1 MWKKVSAVVIP
12 TLIAVGI
19 VAYMLYRVWDDLL
32 LTLEHA
38 VLPFLFAAIGIC
50 VTAWVLRGYR
60 YQFILQGLDVRKSL
74 WFSTACIFISQT
86 ANLIVPARLGDLVRM
101 LILKHDDDAT
111 YSQGFSS
118 LVVERVFDILMIA
131 VLGAI
136 ALPFVL
142 AVLDVP
148 DWFITVIIVPL
159 AAGVVFFAVLLWSGR
174 MKSENRIVV
183 AVQRMLDEVKR
194 ASLNPRALGMLSGS
208 SLLIWLIDILV
219 CYAVVLM
226 FQVSIPF
233 GIVVLAIV
241 IGNLVKAVPI
251 TPGGVGTY
259 ELALA
264 LTFGLAGTPAVMA
277 TLIAVVDHL
286 IKNLVTLVGGVG
298 SIYYFGDWSMDL
310 LKRAFNREIDTEDTF
325 GD

>member
-1 MWKKVSAVVIP
+1 MWKKASAIVIP
-12 TLIAVGI
+12 TLIAIGI
-19 VAYMLYRVWDDLL
+19 VGYMLYRVWDDLL

-38 VLPFLFAAIGIC
+38 VIPFLFAAVGIC
-50 VTAWVLRGYR
+50 VVAWVLRGFRYR
-60 YQFILQGLDVRKSL
+60 FILNGLDIRESL
-74 WFSTACIFISQT
+74 GFSIACIFVSQT
-86 ANLIVPARLGDLVRM
+86 ANLIIPARLGDLVRM
-101 LILKHDDDAT
+101 LILKHEDDAT

-118 LVVERVFDILMIA
+118 IVVERVFDIIMIA
-131 VLGAI
+131 VLGAV

-159 AAGVVFFAVLLWSGR
+159 AAGGVFFAVLLWSGR
-174 MKSENRIVV
+174 LKSENRIVV
-183 AVQRMLDEVKR
+183 AIQRMLDEVKQV
-194 ASLNPRALGMLSGS
+194 SLNPRALLTLGGS
-208 SLLIWLIDILV
+208 SLLIWLVDVLV

-226 FQVSIPF
+226 FRESVPF
-233 GIVVLAIV
+233 AIVVLAIV

-264 LTFGLAGTPAVMA
+264 LTLGLAGTPVATA
-277 TLIAVVDHL
+277 TLIAVIDHL
-286 IKNLVTLVGGVG
+286 VKNLVTLVGGVG

-310 LKRAFNREIDTEDTF
+310 LRKAFSREIEKEETF
-325 GD
+325 GR